1 MKRLYLVLFAVMLLL
16 LTGCSSE
23 KEGIPT
29 AEMPEKTAVLFSSLA
44 EIWLDA
50 GGEIAVTVGETVER
64 GLMPEGT
71 PLVDEGAGKSINL
84 ELLISL
90 EPDLVIASADIPAQ
104 AEAARIL
111 EDAGIPTLLFRIES
125 FGDYLTALEAMS
137 SITGNTEAYEK
148 GLALQAEIDSILAD
162 TAFMTGKRILFIRAG
177 STASSTKAKLAEDHF
192 ACAMLEEMGGFNIAS
207 EAPVLLDGLSMEAV
221 LLADPD
227 YIFFSLMGNEETAAA
242 NVRSLLSGETWGQL
256 TAVRE
261 GRVTILPKELF
272 HYKPC
277 SRWPEAYRYLADVLA
292 EDNVS

>member
-1 MKRLYLVLFAVMLLL
+1 MKRLYLVLFAAMLLL

-71 PLVDEGAGKSINL
+71 PLVDDGAGKSINL

-125 FGDYLTALEAMS
+125 FGDYLTTLEAMS

-148 GLALQAEIDSILAD
+148 GLALQAEIDSVLAD

-177 STASSTKAKLAEDHF
+177 STVSSTKAKLAEDHF
-192 ACAMLEEMGGFNIAS
+192 ACAMLEEMGCFNIAS

-261 GRVTILPKELF
+261 GRATILPKELF